1 MRKNMKRFAMVFTIV
16 MLFQGFMGMF
26 NSYTYDELKSSVSKL
41 TCCSGVRYEAQIEFE
56 F

>member
-16 MLFQGFMGMF
+16 MLFQGFMGVF
-26 NSYTYDELKSSVSKL
+26 NSNTHTELKSSVSKL
-41 TCCSGVRYEAQIEFE
+41 TCCSGIRYEAHIDFE